1 MANESDPYNLKRFV
15 DAQERGYVSA
25 LDEIR
30 HGEKESHWIWF
41 VFPQITGLGRSAT
54 SQHYALRDLAEAEA
68 YLRHPLLGE
77 RLTECFR
84 AALSVQGRSV
94 REIFGSP
101 DDLKFHSSATLF
113 ACITPGDP
121 VFQQALD
128 RYFQGRRDGATL
140 RLLGPRVWATESWRG
155 RPG

>member
-15 DAQERGYVSA
+15 LAQERCYASA

-30 HGEKESHWIWF
+30 RGEKESHWMWF
-41 VFPQITGLGRSAT
+41 VFPQIAGLGRSAT

-68 YLRHPLLGE
+68 YLRHPLLDA
-77 RLTECFR
+77 RLTECFH
-84 AALSVQGRSV
+84 AVISVQERSV

-121 VFQQALD
+121 VFNQALD
-128 RYFQGRRDGATL
+128 RYFQGRLDEATL
-140 RLLGPRVWATESWRG
+140 RLLAPRV
-155 RPG
+155 